1 MLQPRSTTHE
11 MDPRL
16 LISKQT
22 IEAETNA
29 GLKAL
34 THLLSLPLRLKETRV
49 YQSLEGESMEELN
62 AIHREL
68 EQNAEIVL
76 DSLYRIKKV
85 PKAWL

>member
-1 MLQPRSTTHE
+1 MLQGRGPHE
-11 MDPRL
+11 LDPRL
-16 LISKQT
+16 VLSKQT

-34 THLLSLPLRLKETRV
+34 TALLSLPQRLKESRV
-49 YQSLEGESMEELN
+49 YQSLEGDAMEELN

-68 EQNAEIVL
+68 EQNAEVVL

-85 PKAWL
+85 PKAWV

>member
-1 MLQPRSTTHE
+1 

-16 LISKQT
+16 LLSKQT

-34 THLLSLPLRLKETRV
+34 TRLLSLPLRLKETRV
-49 YQSLEGESMEELN
+49 SQSLEGESMEELN

-85 PKAWL
+85 PKAWM